1 MPDSSIEAL
10 TRQQFECL
18 QQAAKGLTSKQIA
31 RITGYSPGTIDTYL
45 SKAAHTLGVRSRRE
59 AVLTFKKWQSQNSG
73 KAEFSQSFID
83 RIIDPRPILL
93 NILPSEAV
101 SGDVGHEER
110 RASIRLLPPIGGRE
124 NDLTGSQRLIA
135 ALEVALFS
143 ALLLL
148 AIVLVLKT
156 VVLAYR

>member
-18 QQAAKGLTSKQIA
+18 KQAAKGLTSKQIA
-31 RITGYSPGTIDTYL
+31 RITGYSPGTIDAYL

-59 AVLTFKKWQSQNSG
+59 AVLTFKAWQSQNSE
-73 KAEFSQSFID
+73 KSELSQSFVV
-83 RIIDPRPILL
+83 RAIDPKPILL
-93 NILPSEAV
+93 NILPSEAK
-101 SGDVGHEER
+101 SGNARHEER
-110 RASIRLLPPIGGRE
+110 RAGIGLLPPIGGRE
-124 NDLTGSQRLIA
+124 NDLTSSQRLIA

-148 AIVLVLKT
+148 ATVLVLKIAIF
-156 VVLAYR
+156 AYR